1 MKIQEHNRLTRHRGI
16 LLMEALIALTI
27 FAIMSVGYARALTAI
42 RRNSMLV
49 EERMQITAIV
59 DSALRETL
67 TLPTL
72 EEGQT
77 TIDLE
82 ERNQM
87 EILTTIEP
95 MEIENEEGRLLQQMF
110 RVTVSARWYED
121 GREKTQTAEG
131 WRYLNLYKP

>member
-1 MKIQEHNRLTRHRGI
+1 MKLQNPTKTRRRGF
-16 LLMEALIALTI
+16 LLMEAVLALLL
-27 FAIMSVGYARALTAI
+27 FSIMAVGFTRALAAI

-82 ERNQM
+82 ERNEM
-87 EILTTIEP
+87 EILTTVEP
-95 MEIENEEGRLLQQMF
+95 MELENEEGQLLQEMF
-110 RVTVSARWYED
+110 RVTVSARWFED
-121 GREKTQTAEG
+121 GQEKTQTAEG
-131 WRYLNLYKP
+131 WRYLRLYRP

>member
-1 MKIQEHNRLTRHRGI
+1 
-16 LLMEALIALTI
+16 MEALIALLI
-27 FAIMSVGYARALTAI
+27 FSVMAVGFARALAAI

-72 EEGQT
+72 EEGQST
-77 TIDLE
+77 VDLE

-87 EILTTIEP
+87 EILTTVEP
-95 MEIENEEGRLLQQMF
+95 LEIENEEGKLLQQMF

-121 GREKTQTAEG
+121 GRERTRTAEG
-131 WRYLNLYKP
+131 WRYLRLYKP